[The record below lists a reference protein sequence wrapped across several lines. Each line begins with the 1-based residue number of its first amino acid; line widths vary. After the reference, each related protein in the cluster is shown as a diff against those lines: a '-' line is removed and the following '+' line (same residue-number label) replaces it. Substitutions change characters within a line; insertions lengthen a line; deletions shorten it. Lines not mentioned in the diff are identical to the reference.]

1 MKTVHTYAM
10 SSKHK
15 MLINFA
21 HVIPKIIEIQITELQ
36 SQHTPLNQCIFTLWT
51 WALCH
56 VTVCEMH
63 MWKLCDMRVLFCHW
77 IVVTYLMNRKMDKML
92 TQQGI
97 TWIQNLLCPELLV
110 LLRWE
115 SCLSGKRTKR
125 APYMLTMWKNF
136 VTTVFFDR

>member
-1 MKTVHTYAM
+1 M

-21 HVIPKIIEIQITELQ
+21 HIIPKIIEIQITELQ
-36 SQHTPLNQCIFTLWT
+36 SQHTPLNPYILQLCTWT
-51 WALCH
+51 PCH

-77 IVVTYLMNRKMDKML
+77 VVVTYLMNRKMGKIL

-97 TWIQNLLCPELLV
+97 TWVQNLLCPVLLV
-110 LLRWE
+110 LLRRE
-115 SCLSGKRTKR
+115 SCLRGEHTKR
-125 APYMLTMWKNF
+125 APYMLIMWKNF
-136 VTTVFFDR
+136 VTKLF